1 MNPRPL
7 LLLALLSSCGPLVE
21 AVAPPLGVT
30 EPLVLADAGTPP
42 APDAGGGASLLT
54 GFPCEVRVVLE
65 LHCTGCHS
73 TQTYLRG
80 LLRRGDFLQPRTD
93 TQLLGQH
100 ALERMQPGAAMP
112 MPPAGYSTKPSAAEV
127 AVIAAW
133 VNAGMPAGGCGD
145 ALAR

>member
-1 MNPRPL
+1 MNRRPL

-21 AVAPPLGVT
+21 AVAPPLGTT

-42 APDAGGGASLLT
+42 LT
-54 GFPCEVRVVLE
+54 GFPCEVRAVLE